1 MALNSADFDTLR
13 GLDLAFAG
21 LQAEA
26 NLIRLRLALKAGFD
40 PNQPRVPAGS
50 PHGGQWT
57 DGAGSG
63 GVQLAQNIPRD
74 PMRGRIRIGAGLREA
89 TPAEETLIEL
99 THGQAD
105 TAIRRV
111 QQYDPYWEPTPS
123 LFETPEGEI
132 AANRATAKEAAEH
145 YEWLQSGGMA
155 PGPFAREC
163 IPAPKGVSR
172 RFTAAQRREGNRIGR
187 LYGCHTCGTKNPG
200 TPSGNFIL
208 DHLIS
213 NGLIDLMKRHGCT
226 LIAPPAAIGR
236 DTTS

>member
-57 DGAGSG
+57 DGTGPSA
-63 GVQLAQNIPRD
+63 VQLAQNVPRD
-74 PMRGRIRIGAGLREA
+74 PRRNRPRIGAGVREA

-99 THGQAD
+99 THVQAD

-111 QQYDPYWEPTPS
+111 RQYDPYWDPAPS

-132 AANRATAKEAAEH
+132 AANQATAKEAAEH
-145 YEWLQSGGMA
+145 YAWLQSRGMA
-155 PGPFAREC
+155 PGPFARES
-163 IPAPKGVSR
+163 IPAPKGASR
-172 RFTAAQRREGNRIGR
+172 RFTVGQHREMNRIGR
-187 LYGCHTCGTKNPG
+187 TYGCHTCGTKNPG
-200 TPSGNFIL
+200 TASGNFIL
-208 DHLIS
+208 DHL
-213 NGLIDLMKRHGCT
+213 
-226 LIAPPAAIGR
+226 
-236 DTTS
+236 

>member
-1 MALNSADFDTLR
+1 
-13 GLDLAFAG
+13 LAFAG

-57 DGAGSG
+57 DGASSG

-99 THGQAD
+99 THVQAD

-111 QQYDPYWEPTPS
+111 RQYDPYWKPTPS

-132 AANRATAKEAAEH
+132 AANRATAKEAADH
-145 YEWLQSGGMA
+145 YRWLQYTALA
-155 PGPFAREC
+155 PGLFARES
-163 IPAPKGVSR
+163 IPLGAGR
-172 RFTAAQRREGNRIGR
+172 NFTRTQRRLNTRYGR
-187 LYGCHTCGTKNPG
+187 RYGCHTCGRKDPG
-200 TPSGNFIL
+200 TKTGNFYL
-208 DHLIS
+208 DHQPPLAMRRSGPWRGFPHCKWCSNDQAVYVKQYLIYL
-213 NGLIDLMKRHGCT
+213 GILK
-226 LIAPPAAIGR
+226 
-236 DTTS
+236 